1 MSASDPPV
9 ASLPTLPSRS
19 AALQAAGAPAAA
31 AAHSCENC
39 GAPVQWQYCGVCG
52 QRLEPPVHSLW
63 HFTAVATEDLTHADS
78 RLWRTLGALLFR
90 PGFLTREFLIGHR
103 ARYLPPL
110 RLYLV
115 LSVVFFL
122 YASASQHQLHVVQF
136 DPSDLP
142 KTTLTPLPG
151 VKAAASG
158 SAAGAESPEQ
168 RVNRICK
175 DVEYS
180 GPYRERVLPFL
191 DQSCRQIVAD
201 NGRAVFESFLH
212 NLPRAMFLFLPL
224 LAGAMMLM
232 YWRPRHYYVEHLLL
246 FVHNHAF
253 FFLIFVLAAALDRLL
268 PFAAGTIRTVV
279 FWYIVWYMFRSMRVV
294 YGQGRWL
301 TIGKLA
307 LLTFFYVVSGVMM
320 LVITAV
326 YSVITL

>member
-1 MSASDPPV
+1 V
-9 ASLPTLPSRS
+9 PS
-19 AALQAAGAPAAA
+19 
-31 AAHSCENC
+31 CDNC

-52 QRLEPPVHSLW
+52 QRLEPPVHSLR
-63 HFTAVATEDLTHADS
+63 HFLAVATEDLTHADS

-115 LSVVFFL
+115 LSVAFFL
-122 YASASQHQLHVVQF
+122 IASASQRQLHVVQF

-142 KTTLTPLPG
+142 KATVRPVPDATNG
-151 VKAAASG
+151 AAERGAS
-158 SAAGAESPEQ
+158 AETPEQ
-168 RVNRICK
+168 RVNRVCK
-175 DVEYS
+175 DVAYD
-180 GPYRERVLPFL
+180 GPYRERVLPL
-191 DQSCRQIVAD
+191 LNQSCRQVVVD

-232 YWRPRHYYVEHLLL
+232 YWRPRRYYVEHLLL

-253 FFLIFVLAAALDRLL
+253 FFLILVLATTLDTLL
-268 PFAAGTIRTVV
+268 PFVAGTTRTVV
-279 FWYIVWYMFRSMRVV
+279 FWYSVWYMFRSMRVV

-307 LLTFFYVVSGVMM
+307 LLTFFYVVSGVLM

-326 YSVITL
+326 YSVLTL